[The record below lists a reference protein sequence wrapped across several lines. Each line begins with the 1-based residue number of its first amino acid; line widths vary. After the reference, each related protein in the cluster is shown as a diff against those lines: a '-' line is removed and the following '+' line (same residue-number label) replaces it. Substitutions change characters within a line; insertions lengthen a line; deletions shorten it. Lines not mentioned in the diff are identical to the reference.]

1 MNIIFFVVFSMY
13 QYNLES
19 VLYATIISWTIISVY
34 LVYDYSRFYTKTE
47 LLENI
52 GNRLSVLSG
61 EFPSPSNIYETLY
74 QELVINLQDAYRH
87 EISEKDLE
95 YTNRLEYYTLWVH
108 QIKTPIAAMRL
119 LLQQSEVNEYNQ
131 NISDEL
137 FKIEQYVDMALQYV
151 RANRI
156 SNDLSINQY
165 ELDTLIK
172 EAVHKYSKMFIRKK
186 IGLEYKPVNM
196 IVTTDERWLVFVL
209 EQIISNALKYTNDGT
224 VKIYVEAEKVLVIE
238 DSGIGIKEEDLPRIF
253 ESGFTGYNGRLNQK
267 STGIGLYL
275 SKIILNKL
283 SHEINIESTVSKGT
297 KVMINLST
305 YPLEKD

>member
-19 VLYATIISWTIISVY
+19 VMYATIISWTIISVY
-34 LVYDYSRFYTKTE
+34 IIYDYSRFYTKTE

-52 GNRLSVLSG
+52 SKRLSVLSS
-61 EFPSPSNIYETLY
+61 EFPSPSNIYEMLY

-87 EISEKDLE
+87 EISDKDLE

-119 LLQQSEVNEYNQ
+119 LLQQGEVNEYNQ

-137 FKIEQYVDMALQYV
+137 FKIEQYVEMVLQYV

-156 SNDLSINQY
+156 ANDLSINQY
-165 ELDTLIK
+165 ELDILIK
-172 EAVHKYSKMFIRKK
+172 KAVHKYGKMFIRKK

-196 IVTTDERWLVFVL
+196 VVTTDERWLVFVL
-209 EQIISNALKYTNDGT
+209 EQIISNALKYTTEGT
-224 VKIYVEAEKVLVIE
+224 VKIYVENEKVLVIE
-238 DSGIGIKEEDLPRIF
+238 DSGIGIKAEDLPRIF

-297 KVMINLST
+297 KVMINLRT
-305 YPLEKD
+305 YLLGKD